1 LGEVNGEKIA
11 YADFNTKV
19 EQNEA
24 QFKQQGPVS
33 PQIQSYVQETTWN
46 QMVAEAVLQKEV
58 EKLGLQVGDDEL
70 NSMITG
76 NNPNQQIIQA
86 FTDPKT
92 GQFDKA
98 RLNNFIQQLPK
109 LAPDIKAQW
118 ENFVNELANQKL
130 SEKYISRKL

>member
-1 LGEVNGEKIA
+1 MSAIGFLRERMGKILAIVIGGALFLFILSIALQSGGSFFREDRTSLGEVNGEKIA

-58 EKLGLQVGDDEL
+58 EKLGLQ
-70 NSMITG
+70 
-76 NNPNQQIIQA
+76 
-86 FTDPKT
+86 
-92 GQFDKA
+92 
-98 RLNNFIQQLPK
+98 
-109 LAPDIKAQW
+109 
-118 ENFVNELANQKL
+118 
-130 SEKYISRKL
+130 